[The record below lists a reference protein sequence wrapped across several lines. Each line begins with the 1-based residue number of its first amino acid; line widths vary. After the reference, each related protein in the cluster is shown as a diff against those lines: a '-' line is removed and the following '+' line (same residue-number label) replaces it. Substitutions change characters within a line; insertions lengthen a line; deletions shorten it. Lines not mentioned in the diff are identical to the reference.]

1 MSPPTS
7 RARRR
12 SPSGHP
18 ARGRKPEGAART
30 GARRPPRN
38 MGHGEMRDIAI
49 FICGM
54 VSGGTIATLIMAM
67 LAIHKQHE
75 REHDLDERMGEE

>member
-1 MSPPTS
+1 
-7 RARRR
+7 
-12 SPSGHP
+12 
-18 ARGRKPEGAART
+18 
-30 GARRPPRN
+30 

>member
-1 MSPPTS
+1 
-7 RARRR
+7 
-12 SPSGHP
+12 
-18 ARGRKPEGAART
+18 
-30 GARRPPRN
+30 
-38 MGHGEMRDIAI
+38 MRDIAI

-67 LAIHKQHE
+67 LAIHRQHERE